1 MKTDSSKGFAIT
13 TLVALAVS
21 LVLILAACQQSSPS
35 GAEPEEATNTLN
47 LPAGVATAAEAIHEE
62 ALRAH
67 IAILASD
74 EFEGRAPASPG
85 DEKARQY
92 LQNAMASMGLEPGAE
107 DGAWQQR
114 FEIMS
119 ITSETPKEW
128 SFEGPSGSLSLGYW
142 DDFIAGSGVH
152 SEKSRIDGAEVVFV
166 GYGIEAP
173 EYDWDDFKGAD
184 LAGKVLLM
192 MNNDPDWNPDLFEGD
207 RRLYYG
213 RWTYKYEVAARHGAV
228 GAIIIHTTPSAGYP
242 WQVVQA
248 SWTGAQ
254 FELPAGDEPRLQI
267 SAWITEDA
275 AGALTALSG
284 QDLEALRESARNHD
298 FQPVPLGITTSLT
311 LNNTLE
317 SVETG
322 NVAGLLEG
330 TDPVL
335 KNEVVVY
342 SAHHDHFGI
351 GEPNDEGDSIY
362 NGALDNAAGC
372 AKVLSIADAFTR
384 LPEPPRRSVLFLF
397 VAGEE
402 QGLLGSEYYAKHPTF
417 APGRIAANVNIDGA
431 NIFGRTSDVA
441 YIGFGKSSL
450 DDVVVA
456 AAARQ
461 GRTVVGDQF
470 PDRGHFYRSDQF
482 NFSKIGVPAIYAD
495 SGTTYIGRPEGW
507 GKQQAEEW
515 ESVHYHQPSDEL
527 TDEWNFE
534 GIIEDTVLAFEAG
547 LSIAQ
552 TDELPSWVPG
562 DEFEAA
568 RKKALAELE

>member
-1 MKTDSSKGFAIT
+1 MKIEFSKDLTKMTLMALVMSFA
-13 TLVALAVS
+13 LV
-21 LVLILAACQQSSPS
+21 IGACQPSSTTVEEPEAAASLDLPS
-35 GAEPEEATNTLN
+35 GVEA
-47 LPAGVATAAEAIHEE
+47 AAEAINEE
-62 ALRAH
+62 TIKAH
-67 IAILASD
+67 IATLSSD
-74 EFEGRAPASPG
+74 EFEGRGPASPG

-92 LQNAMASMGLEPGAE
+92 LEDTMASMGLEPGAQ

-114 FEIMS
+114 FPILS
-119 ITSETPKEW
+119 ITSEAPEAW
-128 SFEGPSGSLSLGYW
+128 SFEGSESSLDLAYW
-142 DDFIAGSGVH
+142 DEFIAGSGVQ
-152 SEKSRIDGAEVVFV
+152 SETALIDDAEIVFV

-173 EYDWDDFKGAD
+173 EYDWDDFKGVD
-184 LAGKVLLM
+184 LEGKVLLM
-192 MNNDPDWNPDLFEGD
+192 MNNDPDWDPELFEGN

-213 RWTYKYEVAARHGAV
+213 RWTYKYEVAARHGAA

-254 FELPAGDEPRLQI
+254 FELPAGDEPRSQI
-267 SAWITEDA
+267 SAWVTEDA
-275 AGALTALSG
+275 ARNLVAIAGHE
-284 QDLEALRESARNHD
+284 LEALRESARSRD
-298 FQPVPLGITTSLT
+298 FEPVPLGITTSLV
-311 LNNTLE
+311 LSNSIE

-330 TDPVL
+330 SDPDL

-351 GEPNDEGDSIY
+351 GEPNDEGDTIY

-372 AKVLSIADAFTR
+372 GKVLALAEAFTR
-384 LPEPPRRSVLFLF
+384 LPEPPRRSILFLF

-402 QGLLGSEYYAKHPTF
+402 QGLLGSEYYAKNPTF
-417 APGRIAANVNIDGA
+417 PPGRIAANVNIDGA

-441 YIGFGKSSL
+441 YIGLGKSTL
-450 DDVVVA
+450 DDVVIA

-470 PDRGHFYRSDQF
+470 PDHGSFYRSDQF

-495 SGTTYIGRPEGW
+495 SGTTYIGRPDGW
-507 GKQQAEEW
+507 GKEQAESW
-515 ESVHYHQPSDEL
+515 TAVHYHQPSDEL

-534 GIIEDTVLAFEAG
+534 AIVEDTVLTFEAG

-552 TDELPSWVPG
+552 TEELPSWKPG

-568 RKKALAELE
+568 RIEALAELD

>member
-1 MKTDSSKGFAIT
+1 
-13 TLVALAVS
+13 
-21 LVLILAACQQSSPS
+21 
-35 GAEPEEATNTLN
+35 
-47 LPAGVATAAEAIHEE
+47 
-62 ALRAH
+62 
-67 IAILASD
+67 LAS
-74 EFEGRAPASPG
+74 
-85 DEKARQY
+85 
-92 LQNAMASMGLEPGAE
+92 
-107 DGAWQQR
+107 
-114 FEIMS
+114 
-119 ITSETPKEW
+119 
-128 SFEGPSGSLSLGYW
+128 W
-142 DDFIAGSGVH
+142 DDFIAGSGVQ
-152 SEKSRIDGAEVVFV
+152 SEKALIDDAELVFV

-173 EYDWDDFKGAD
+173 EYDWDDIKGAD
-184 LAGKVLLM
+184 LEGKVLLM
-192 MNNDPDWNPDLFEGD
+192 MNNDPDWDPELFEGD

-213 RWTYKYEVAARHGAV
+213 RWTYKYEVAARHGAA

-254 FELPAGDEPRLQI
+254 FELPAGDEPRSQV
-267 SAWITEDA
+267 SAWITEEA
-275 AGALTALSG
+275 ARSLVAVSG
-284 QDLEALRESARNHD
+284 HELDALRESARSRD
-298 FQPVPLGITTSLT
+298 FQPVPLGITTSLLLT
-311 LNNTLE
+311 NSID

-330 TDPVL
+330 SDPIL

-351 GEPNDEGDSIY
+351 GEPNDEGDNIY

-372 AKVLSIADAFTR
+372 GKVLTIADAFTR

-402 QGLLGSEYYAKHPTF
+402 QGLIGSEYYAKNPTF
-417 APGRIAANVNIDGA
+417 PPGRIAANVNIDGA

-441 YIGFGKSSL
+441 YIGFGKSTL

-470 PDRGHFYRSDQF
+470 PDRGSFYRSDQF

-495 SGTTYIGRPEGW
+495 SGTTYIGRPDGW
-507 GKQQAEEW
+507 GKEQAEAW
-515 ESVHYHQPSDEL
+515 ESVHYHQPSDEM
-527 TDEWNFE
+527 TDDWNFE

-552 TDELPSWVPG
+552 TAELPSWTPG

-568 RKKALAELE
+568 RIQALAELD

>member
-1 MKTDSSKGFAIT
+1 MKTEFSKDLDMTTHVAIM
-13 TLVALAVS
+13 LSFVLAF
-21 LVLILAACQQSSPS
+21 AACQQSPP
-35 GAEPEEATNTLN
+35 AIEEPEAAVSLDLPPGVETAT
-47 LPAGVATAAEAIHEE
+47 EAINEE
-62 ALRAH
+62 TLKAH
-67 IAILASD
+67 TASLSSD

-92 LQNAMASMGLEPGAE
+92 LQDTLASLGLEPGAQ

-114 FEIMS
+114 FAIMS
-119 ITSETPKEW
+119 ITSEAPEVW
-128 SFEGPSGSLSLGYW
+128 SFEGQDGSLDLASW
-142 DDFIAGSGVH
+142 DDFIAGSGVQ
-152 SEKSRIDGAEVVFV
+152 SEKALIDDAELVFV

-173 EYDWDDFKGAD
+173 EYDWDDIKGAD
-184 LAGKVLLM
+184 LEGKVLLM
-192 MNNDPDWNPDLFEGD
+192 MNNDPDWDPELFEGD

-213 RWTYKYEVAARHGAV
+213 RWTYKYEVAARHGAA
-228 GAIIIHTTPSAGYP
+228 GAIIIHTTLSAGYP

-254 FELPAGDEPRLQI
+254 FELPAGDEPRSQV
-267 SAWITEDA
+267 SAWITEEA
-275 AGALTALSG
+275 ARSLVAVSG
-284 QDLEALRESARNHD
+284 HELDALRESARSRD
-298 FQPVPLGITTSLT
+298 FQPVPLGITTSLL
-311 LNNTLE
+311 LNNSID

-330 TDPVL
+330 SDPIL

-351 GEPNDEGDSIY
+351 GEPNDEGDNIY

-372 AKVLSIADAFTR
+372 GKVLTIADAFTR

-402 QGLLGSEYYAKHPTF
+402 QGLIGSEYYAKNPTF
-417 APGRIAANVNIDGA
+417 PPGRIAANVNIDGA

-441 YIGFGKSSL
+441 YIGFGKSTL

-470 PDRGHFYRSDQF
+470 PDRGSFYRSDQF

-495 SGTTYIGRPEGW
+495 SGTTYIGRPDGW
-507 GKQQAEEW
+507 GKEQAEAW
-515 ESVHYHQPSDEL
+515 ESVHYHQPSDEMA
-527 TDEWNFE
+527 DDWNFE

-552 TDELPSWVPG
+552 TEELPSWTPG

-568 RKKALAELE
+568 RIQALAELD

>member
-1 MKTDSSKGFAIT
+1 MKTEFSKDLDMTTHVAIM
-13 TLVALAVS
+13 LSFVLAF
-21 LVLILAACQQSSPS
+21 AACQQSPP
-35 GAEPEEATNTLN
+35 AIEEPEAAVSLDLPPGVETAT
-47 LPAGVATAAEAIHEE
+47 EAINEE
-62 ALRAH
+62 TLKAH
-67 IAILASD
+67 TASLSSD

-92 LQNAMASMGLEPGAE
+92 LQDTLASLGLEPGAQ

-114 FEIMS
+114 FAIMS
-119 ITSETPKEW
+119 ITSEAPEVW
-128 SFEGPSGSLSLGYW
+128 SFEGQDGSLDLASW
-142 DDFIAGSGVH
+142 DDFIAGSGVQ
-152 SEKSRIDGAEVVFV
+152 SEKALIDDAELVFV

-173 EYDWDDFKGAD
+173 EYDWDDIKGAD
-184 LAGKVLLM
+184 LEGKVLLM
-192 MNNDPDWNPDLFEGD
+192 MNNDPDWDPELFEGD

-213 RWTYKYEVAARHGAV
+213 RWTYKYEVAARHGAA
-228 GAIIIHTTPSAGYP
+228 GAIIIHTTLSAGYP

-254 FELPAGDEPRLQI
+254 FELPAGDEPRSQV
-267 SAWITEDA
+267 SAWITEEA
-275 AGALTALSG
+275 ARSLVAVSG
-284 QDLEALRESARNHD
+284 HELDALRESARSRD
-298 FQPVPLGITTSLT
+298 FQPVPLGITTSLL
-311 LNNTLE
+311 LNNSID

-330 TDPVL
+330 SDPIL

-351 GEPNDEGDSIY
+351 GEPNDEGDNIY

-372 AKVLSIADAFTR
+372 GKVLTIADAFTR

-402 QGLLGSEYYAKHPTF
+402 QGLIGSEYYAKNPTF
-417 APGRIAANVNIDGA
+417 PPGRIAANVNIDGA

-441 YIGFGKSSL
+441 YIGFGKSTL

-470 PDRGHFYRSDQF
+470 PDRGSFYRSDQF

-495 SGTTYIGRPEGW
+495 SGTTYIGRPDGW
-507 GKQQAEEW
+507 GKEQAEAW
-515 ESVHYHQPSDEL
+515 ESVHYHQPSDEM
-527 TDEWNFE
+527 TDDWNFE

-552 TDELPSWVPG
+552 TEELPSWTPG
-562 DEFEAA
+562 DEFEAV
-568 RKKALAELE
+568 RIQALAELD

>member
-1 MKTDSSKGFAIT
+1 MKTEFSKDLDMTTHVAIM
-13 TLVALAVS
+13 LSFVLAF
-21 LVLILAACQQSSPS
+21 AACQQSPP
-35 GAEPEEATNTLN
+35 AIEEPEAAVSLDLPPGVETAT
-47 LPAGVATAAEAIHEE
+47 EAINEE
-62 ALRAH
+62 TLKAH
-67 IAILASD
+67 TASLSSD

-92 LQNAMASMGLEPGAE
+92 LQDTLASLGLEPGAQ

-114 FEIMS
+114 FAIMS
-119 ITSETPKEW
+119 ITSEAPEVW
-128 SFEGPSGSLSLGYW
+128 SFEGQDGSLDLASW
-142 DDFIAGSGVH
+142 DDFIAGSGVQ
-152 SEKSRIDGAEVVFV
+152 SEKALIDDAELVFV

-173 EYDWDDFKGAD
+173 EYDWDDIKGAD
-184 LAGKVLLM
+184 LEGKVLLM
-192 MNNDPDWNPDLFEGD
+192 MNNDPDWDPELFEGD

-213 RWTYKYEVAARHGAV
+213 RWTYKYEVAARHGAA

-254 FELPAGDEPRLQI
+254 FELPAGDEPRSQV
-267 SAWITEDA
+267 SAWITEEA
-275 AGALTALSG
+275 ARSLVAVSG
-284 QDLEALRESARNHD
+284 HELDALRESARSRD
-298 FQPVPLGITTSLT
+298 FQPVPLGITTSLL
-311 LNNTLE
+311 LNNSID

-330 TDPVL
+330 SDPIL

-351 GEPNDEGDSIY
+351 GEPNDEGDNIY

-372 AKVLSIADAFTR
+372 GKVLTIADAFTR

-402 QGLLGSEYYAKHPTF
+402 QGLIGSEYYAKNPTF
-417 APGRIAANVNIDGA
+417 PPGRIAANVNIDGA

-441 YIGFGKSSL
+441 YIGFGKSTL

-470 PDRGHFYRSDQF
+470 PDRGSFYRSDQF

-495 SGTTYIGRPEGW
+495 SGTTYIGRPDGW
-507 GKQQAEEW
+507 GKEQAEAW
-515 ESVHYHQPSDEL
+515 ESVHYHQPSDEMA
-527 TDEWNFE
+527 DDWNFE

-552 TDELPSWVPG
+552 TEELPSWTPG

-568 RKKALAELE
+568 RIQALAELD

>member
-1 MKTDSSKGFAIT
+1 MKTEFSKDLDMTTHVAIM
-13 TLVALAVS
+13 LSFVLAF
-21 LVLILAACQQSSPS
+21 AACQQSPP
-35 GAEPEEATNTLN
+35 AIEEPEAAVSLDLPPGVETAT
-47 LPAGVATAAEAIHEE
+47 EAINEE
-62 ALRAH
+62 ALKAH
-67 IAILASD
+67 TASLSSD

-92 LQNAMASMGLEPGAE
+92 LQDTMASLGLEPGAQ

-114 FEIMS
+114 FAIMS
-119 ITSETPKEW
+119 ITSEAPEVW
-128 SFEGPSGSLSLGYW
+128 SFEGQDGSLDLASW
-142 DDFIAGSGVH
+142 DDFIAGSGVQ
-152 SEKSRIDGAEVVFV
+152 SEKALIDDAELVFV

-173 EYDWDDFKGAD
+173 EYDWDDIKGAD
-184 LAGKVLLM
+184 LEGKVLLM
-192 MNNDPDWNPDLFEGD
+192 MNNDPDWDPELFEGD

-213 RWTYKYEVAARHGAV
+213 RWTYKYEVAARHGAA

-254 FELPAGDEPRLQI
+254 FELPAGDEPRSQV
-267 SAWITEDA
+267 SAWITEEA
-275 AGALTALSG
+275 ARSLVAVSG
-284 QDLEALRESARNHD
+284 HELDALRESARSRD
-298 FQPVPLGITTSLT
+298 FQPVPLGITTSLLLT
-311 LNNTLE
+311 NSID

-330 TDPVL
+330 SDPIL

-351 GEPNDEGDSIY
+351 GEPNDEGDNIY

-372 AKVLSIADAFTR
+372 GKVLTIADAFTR

-402 QGLLGSEYYAKHPTF
+402 QGLIGSEYYAKNPTF
-417 APGRIAANVNIDGA
+417 PPGRIAANVNIDGA

-441 YIGFGKSSL
+441 YIGFGKSTL

-470 PDRGHFYRSDQF
+470 PDRGSFYRSDQF

-495 SGTTYIGRPEGW
+495 SGTTYIGRPDGW
-507 GKQQAEEW
+507 GKEQAEAW
-515 ESVHYHQPSDEL
+515 ESVHYHQPSDEMA
-527 TDEWNFE
+527 DDWNFE

-552 TDELPSWVPG
+552 TEELPSWTPG

-568 RKKALAELE
+568 RIQALAELD

>member
-1 MKTDSSKGFAIT
+1 MKIQFSKDLTMA
-13 TLVALAVS
+13 TLVALMVS
-21 LVLILAACQQSSPS
+21 FALAFAACQQSPSTRDESETAVSLDLPS
-35 GAEPEEATNTLN
+35 GVE
-47 LPAGVATAAEAIHEE
+47 TAAEAINEE
-62 ALRAH
+62 TLTNH
-67 IAILASD
+67 IATLSSD

-92 LQNAMASMGLEPGAE
+92 LQDTMASLGLEPGAQ

-114 FEIMS
+114 FAIMS
-119 ITSETPKEW
+119 ITSEAPEVW
-128 SFEGPSGSLSLGYW
+128 SFEGQDGSLDLASW
-142 DDFIAGSGVH
+142 DDFIAGSGVQ
-152 SEKSRIDGAEVVFV
+152 SEKALIDDAELVFV

-173 EYDWDDFKGAD
+173 EYDWDDIKGAD
-184 LAGKVLLM
+184 LEGKVLLM
-192 MNNDPDWNPDLFEGD
+192 MNNDPDWDPELFEGD

-213 RWTYKYEVAARHGAV
+213 RWTYKYEVAARHGAA

-254 FELPAGDEPRLQI
+254 FELPAGDEPRSQV
-267 SAWITEDA
+267 SAWITEEA
-275 AGALTALSG
+275 ARSLVAVSG
-284 QDLEALRESARNHD
+284 HELDALRESARSRD
-298 FQPVPLGITTSLT
+298 FQPVPLGITTSLL
-311 LNNTLE
+311 LNNSID

-330 TDPVL
+330 SDPIL

-351 GEPNDEGDSIY
+351 GEPNDEGDNIY

-372 AKVLSIADAFTR
+372 GKVLTIADAFTR

-402 QGLLGSEYYAKHPTF
+402 QGLIGSEYYAKNPTF
-417 APGRIAANVNIDGA
+417 PPGRIAANVNIDGA

-441 YIGFGKSSL
+441 YIGFGKSTL

-470 PDRGHFYRSDQF
+470 PDRGSFYRSDQF

-495 SGTTYIGRPEGW
+495 SGTTYIGRPDGW
-507 GKQQAEEW
+507 GKEQAEAW
-515 ESVHYHQPSDEL
+515 ESVHYHQPSDEMA
-527 TDEWNFE
+527 DDWNFE

-552 TDELPSWVPG
+552 TEELPSWTPG

-568 RKKALAELE
+568 RIQALAELD

>member
-1 MKTDSSKGFAIT
+1 MT
-13 TLVALAVS
+13 TLVALMLSFA
-21 LVLILAACQQSSPS
+21 LAFAACQQSPSTHDESETAVSLDLPS
-35 GAEPEEATNTLN
+35 GVE
-47 LPAGVATAAEAIHEE
+47 TAAEAINEE
-62 ALRAH
+62 TLTNH
-67 IAILASD
+67 IATLSSD

-92 LQNAMASMGLEPGAE
+92 LQDTMASLGLEPGAQ

-114 FEIMS
+114 FAIMS
-119 ITSETPKEW
+119 ITSEAPEVW
-128 SFEGPSGSLSLGYW
+128 SFEGQDGSLDLASW
-142 DDFIAGSGVH
+142 DDFIAGSGVQ
-152 SEKSRIDGAEVVFV
+152 SEKALIDDAELVFV

-173 EYDWDDFKGAD
+173 EYDWDDIKGAD
-184 LAGKVLLM
+184 LEGKVLLM
-192 MNNDPDWNPDLFEGD
+192 MNNDPDWDPELFEGD

-213 RWTYKYEVAARHGAV
+213 RWTYKYEVAARHGAA

-254 FELPAGDEPRLQI
+254 FELPAGDEPRSQV
-267 SAWITEDA
+267 SAWITEEA
-275 AGALTALSG
+275 ARSLVAVSG
-284 QDLEALRESARNHD
+284 HELDALRESARSRD
-298 FQPVPLGITTSLT
+298 FQPVPLGITTSLL
-311 LNNTLE
+311 LNNSID

-330 TDPVL
+330 SDPIL

-351 GEPNDEGDSIY
+351 GEPNDEGDNIY

-372 AKVLSIADAFTR
+372 GKVLTIADAFTR

-402 QGLLGSEYYAKHPTF
+402 QGLIGSEYYAKNPTF
-417 APGRIAANVNIDGA
+417 PPGRIAANVNIDGA

-441 YIGFGKSSL
+441 YIGFGKSTL

-470 PDRGHFYRSDQF
+470 PDRGSFYRSDQF

-495 SGTTYIGRPEGW
+495 SGTTYIGRPDGW
-507 GKQQAEEW
+507 GKEQAEAW
-515 ESVHYHQPSDEL
+515 ESVHYHQPSDEMA
-527 TDEWNFE
+527 DDWNFE

-552 TDELPSWVPG
+552 TEELPSWTPG

-568 RKKALAELE
+568 RIQALAELD

>member
-1 MKTDSSKGFAIT
+1 MKTEFSKDLDMTTHVAIM
-13 TLVALAVS
+13 LSFVLAF
-21 LVLILAACQQSSPS
+21 AACQQSPP
-35 GAEPEEATNTLN
+35 AIEEPEAAVSLDLPPGVETAT
-47 LPAGVATAAEAIHEE
+47 EAINEE
-62 ALRAH
+62 TLKAH
-67 IAILASD
+67 TASLSSD

-92 LQNAMASMGLEPGAE
+92 LQDTMASLGLEPGAQ

-114 FEIMS
+114 FAIMS
-119 ITSETPKEW
+119 ITSEAPEVW
-128 SFEGPSGSLSLGYW
+128 SFEGQDGSLDLASW
-142 DDFIAGSGVH
+142 DDFIAGSGVQ
-152 SEKSRIDGAEVVFV
+152 SEKALIDDAELVFV

-173 EYDWDDFKGAD
+173 EYDWDDIKGAD
-184 LAGKVLLM
+184 LEGKVLLM
-192 MNNDPDWNPDLFEGD
+192 MNNDPDWDPELFEGD

-213 RWTYKYEVAARHGAV
+213 RWTYKYEVAARHGAA

-254 FELPAGDEPRLQI
+254 FELPAGDEPRSQV
-267 SAWITEDA
+267 SAWITEEA
-275 AGALTALSG
+275 ARSLVAVSG
-284 QDLEALRESARNHD
+284 HELDALRESARSRD
-298 FQPVPLGITTSLT
+298 FQPVPLGITTSLLLT
-311 LNNTLE
+311 NSID

-330 TDPVL
+330 SDPIL

-351 GEPNDEGDSIY
+351 GEPNDEGDNIY

-372 AKVLSIADAFTR
+372 GKVLTIADAFTR

-402 QGLLGSEYYAKHPTF
+402 QGLIGSEYYAKNPTF
-417 APGRIAANVNIDGA
+417 PPGRIAANVNIDGA

-441 YIGFGKSSL
+441 YIGFGKSTL

-470 PDRGHFYRSDQF
+470 PDRGSFYRSDQF

-495 SGTTYIGRPEGW
+495 SGTTYIGRPDGW
-507 GKQQAEEW
+507 GKEQAEAW
-515 ESVHYHQPSDEL
+515 ESVHYHQPSDEM
-527 TDEWNFE
+527 TDDWNFE

-552 TDELPSWVPG
+552 TAELPSWTPG

-568 RKKALAELE
+568 RIQALAELD

>member
-1 MKTDSSKGFAIT
+1 MKTEFSKDLDMTTHVAIM
-13 TLVALAVS
+13 LSFVLAF
-21 LVLILAACQQSSPS
+21 AACQQSPP
-35 GAEPEEATNTLN
+35 AIEEPEAAVSLDLPPGVETAT
-47 LPAGVATAAEAIHEE
+47 EAINEE
-62 ALRAH
+62 TLKAH
-67 IAILASD
+67 TASLSSD

-92 LQNAMASMGLEPGAE
+92 LQDTMASLGLEPGAQ

-114 FEIMS
+114 FAIMS
-119 ITSETPKEW
+119 ITSEAPEVW
-128 SFEGPSGSLSLGYW
+128 SFEGQDGSLDLASW
-142 DDFIAGSGVH
+142 DDFIAGSGVQ
-152 SEKSRIDGAEVVFV
+152 SEKALIDDAELVFV

-173 EYDWDDFKGAD
+173 EYDWDDIKGAD
-184 LAGKVLLM
+184 LEGKVLLM
-192 MNNDPDWNPDLFEGD
+192 MNNDPDWDPELFEGD

-213 RWTYKYEVAARHGAV
+213 RWTYKYEVAARHGAA

-254 FELPAGDEPRLQI
+254 FELPAGDEPRSQV
-267 SAWITEDA
+267 SAWITEEA
-275 AGALTALSG
+275 ARSLVAVSG
-284 QDLEALRESARNHD
+284 HELDALRESARSRD
-298 FQPVPLGITTSLT
+298 FQPVSLGITTSLL
-311 LNNTLE
+311 LNNSID

-330 TDPVL
+330 SDPIL

-351 GEPNDEGDSIY
+351 GEPNDEGDNIY

-372 AKVLSIADAFTR
+372 GKVLTIADAFTR

-402 QGLLGSEYYAKHPTF
+402 QGLIGSEYYAKNPTF
-417 APGRIAANVNIDGA
+417 PPGRIAANVNIDGA

-441 YIGFGKSSL
+441 YIGFGKSTL

-470 PDRGHFYRSDQF
+470 PDRGSFYRSDQF

-495 SGTTYIGRPEGW
+495 SGTTYIGRPDGW
-507 GKQQAEEW
+507 GKEQAEAW
-515 ESVHYHQPSDEL
+515 ESVHYHQPSDEM
-527 TDEWNFE
+527 TDDWNFE

-552 TDELPSWVPG
+552 TAELPSWTPG

-568 RKKALAELE
+568 RIQALAELD